1 MSSIALSLGLIGV
14 TLVATGTPVFA
25 VEPGKKVCTIND
37 PRLRELSGLVATED
51 GYIVVNDG
59 TEIESRKQ
67 VFYLDS
73 NCKGSKSVGYSG
85 NGPFD
90 TEDLALSAD
99 RKTLWIADIGDNATN
114 SERRTRVALWSMP
127 VDGSK
132 KPVLHRLRYPD
143 DKPRDAEALIMG
155 EDNLPIIITKSTGK
169 AEIFTVAEQLPTN
182 NTEPVA
188 MKAVGELTVPKTATE
203 NPLQAAGRIAVTGAA
218 RSPDGSR
225 VVVRTYADAFEYDV
239 TNGDVVKALTTGRPR
254 VTPLGDPFGESISYT
269 PDGATFL
276 TVSDV
281 GNLGDDTPVTI
292 LSYTPSKTLAVDAKT
307 EAEEPADGR
316 SWIDKL
322 DLDDITYLI
331 IGVGLFG
338 VVLVGFG
345 VFGIIRSRRKPRGPD
360 SSRRGKKD
368 DGSGP
373 QGAASDGD
381 PSTRRGERDGR
392 NRGGEPDRRNERG
405 GTPDQRDDRDA
416 WFGGQAGRGDQS
428 ESSFVPSRGGNVR
441 GAAQRP
447 EAAESQRQRRP
458 GPEERGGVYG
468 GHSDGGAVYGGG
480 SASGAVYGGNQASG
494 RTSSGGYYGDGRPA
508 GGGQAPGE
516 GRAGARR
523 PGDSRVPDDG
533 GRRGP
538 NRQPE
543 PGGYRDERY
552 R

>member
-1 MSSIALSLGLIGV
+1 MRRSVSSIALSLGMIGV
-14 TLVATGTPVFA
+14 TLVATGTPVLA

-59 TEIESRKQ
+59 TEIESRKK

-73 NCKGSKSVGYSG
+73 NCKGSKSVEYSG

-99 RKTLWIADIGDNATN
+99 RKTLWIADIGDNATS
-114 SERRTRVALWSMP
+114 SERRTRVVLWSMP
-127 VDGSK
+127 ADGSK
-132 KPVLHRLRYPD
+132 KPVLHRLRYED

-155 EDNLPIIITKSTGK
+155 DDNLPIIITKSTGK
-169 AEIFTVAEQLPTN
+169 AEIFTPTAPVPAN

-188 MKAVGELTVPKTATE
+188 LKRVGELTVPKTTTE
-203 NPLQAAGRIAVTGAA
+203 NPLQAAGRVAITGAA
-218 RSPDGSR
+218 RSPDGAR

-239 TNGDVVKALTTGRPR
+239 TNGDIVKALTTGRPR
-254 VTPLGDPFGESISYT
+254 VTPLSDPFGESITYT

-276 TVSDV
+276 TVSDA

-292 LSYTPSKTLAVDAKT
+292 LSYTPSKTLAADTKE
-307 EAEEPADGR
+307 EAEKSTDER
-316 SWIDKL
+316 SWMDKI
-322 DLDDITYLI
+322 DLDDVTYLI

-338 VVLVGFG
+338 VVLVGLG
-345 VFGIIRSRRKPRGPD
+345 VFGIIRARRNPRAPEP
-360 SSRRGKKD
+360 SRRGKKN

-373 QGAASDGD
+373 PGAVGDGD
-381 PSTRRGERDGR
+381 PSDQRGERGGAPDRRGERGGAPGR
-392 NRGGEPDRRNERG
+392 
-405 GTPDQRDDRDA
+405 RDDQDA
-416 WFGGQAGRGDQS
+416 WFGRQAGPGDQP

-447 EAAESQRQRRP
+447 EAADSQRPRGQEP
-458 GPEERGGVYG
+458 GGRTGGVYG
-468 GHSDGGAVYGGG
+468 GGRSDGGAVYGGSSPG
-480 SASGAVYGGNQASG
+480 GVYGGSQAPG
-494 RTSSGGYYGDGRPA
+494 RTPSGGYHGDGRPA
-508 GGGQAPGE
+508 GGGRGPGS
-516 GRAGARR
+516 GR
-523 PGDSRVPDDG
+523 PGGGRGPDDG

-538 NRQPE
+538 NPPE